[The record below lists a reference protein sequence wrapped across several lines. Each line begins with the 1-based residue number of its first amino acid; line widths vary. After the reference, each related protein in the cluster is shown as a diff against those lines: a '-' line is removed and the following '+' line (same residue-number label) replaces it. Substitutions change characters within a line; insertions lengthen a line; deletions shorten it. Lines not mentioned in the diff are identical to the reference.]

1 MLDRWFHLAENHTTI
16 QREALGGL
24 TTFFTLSY
32 IIFMQPALLSVAGMD
47 MGAVMAATCIA
58 SAFSCLIMG
67 LYANY
72 PIALAPGVG
81 LNVFFTFTVCVG
93 MEVPWQAALGAVF
106 ISGLLFVSLTA
117 LGLRRMIMN
126 IIPQS
131 MKIAIGAGIGLMI
144 SLLGFQWGGVVVDDQ
159 AVLIGIGRLTSP
171 SVLVSGI
178 GLITAIVLLAL
189 EVRSAILIGMAV
201 STFAGLYSG
210 MFTYQ
215 GVFAAPPSLAPTF
228 LQMDPLAALKMGFIS
243 IIFVFFIVDLFDTIG
258 TLVGVAELGGFMKE
272 GELPRANQALFAD
285 AAGTTLGA
293 MLGTS
298 TVTSYV
304 ESSAGISS
312 GARTGLASVVT
323 AILFIAALFLSPLVK
338 MLGSGVESVSG
349 ATVYPAIA
357 PALIIVGYLMIRS
370 VKMIP
375 WDDITEAMPAFL
387 TIVMI
392 AFSFSITEGIAFGF
406 ISYTLLKSVTGKF
419 RDIHPLMAILS
430 VIFVF
435 RYFFMTI

>member
-1 MLDRWFHLAENHTTI
+1 MLDRWFHLADNQTTI
-16 QREALGGL
+16 QREVLGGV

-32 IIFMQPALLSVAGMD
+32 IIFMQPALLSIAGMD
-47 MGAVMAATCIA
+47 MGAVMAATCIS
-58 SAFSCLIMG
+58 SAIACLIMG

-93 MEVPWQAALGAVF
+93 MEIPWQTALGAVF
-106 ISGLLFVSLTA
+106 ISGVLFLALTA
-117 LGLRRMIMN
+117 LGLRTMIMN
-126 IIPQS
+126 IIPPS

-159 AVLIGIGRLTSP
+159 AVLISIGKLTSP
-171 SVLVSGI
+171 SVIVSGA
-178 GLITAIVLLAL
+178 GLIVAVILLAL
-189 EVRSAILIGMAV
+189 EVRSAILVGMAV
-201 STFAGLYSG
+201 SACLGLYFG

-215 GVFAAPPSLAPTF
+215 GVFDAPPSLAPTF
-228 LQMDPLAALKMGFIS
+228 LQMDPIAALNMGFLS
-243 IIFVFFIVDLFDTIG
+243 VIFIFFIVDLFDTIG
-258 TLVGVAELGGFMKE
+258 TLVGVAELGGFMKD
-272 GELPRANQALFAD
+272 GELPRANQALLAD

-323 AILFIAALFLSPLVK
+323 GLLFIAALFLSPLVQ
-338 MLGSGVESVSG
+338 MLGSGVESVTG

-357 PALIIVGYLMIRS
+357 PALIIVGYLMMRA
-370 VKMIP
+370 VKLVP
-375 WDDITEAMPAFL
+375 WDDITEALPAFL
-387 TIVMI
+387 TIVLI

-406 ISYTLLKSVTGKF
+406 ISYTLLKSVTGKYG
-419 RDIHPLMAILS
+419 DVHPLMAVLAVVFI
-430 VIFVF
+430 F

>member
-1 MLDRWFHLAENHTTI
+1 MFERWFHLAENQTTI
-16 QREALGGL
+16 QREVLGGL
-24 TTFFTLSY
+24 TTFVTLSY
-32 IIFMQPALLSVAGMD
+32 IIFMQPALLSIAGMD
-47 MGAVMAATCIA
+47 MGAVMAATCIS
-58 SAFSCLIMG
+58 SAIACLIMG

-81 LNVFFTFTVCVG
+81 PNVFFAITVCAG
-93 MEVPWQAALGAVF
+93 MSIPWQTALGAVF
-106 ISGLLFVSLTA
+106 ISGLLFLALTA
-117 LGLRRMIMN
+117 FGLRRIIMN

-144 SLLGFQWGGVVVDDQ
+144 CLLGFQWGGVVVDDQ

-171 SVLVSGI
+171 SVLVSGA
-178 GLITAIVLLAL
+178 GLLTAIVLLAL
-189 EVRSAILIGMAV
+189 EVRSAILIGMVV
-201 STFAGLYSG
+201 STCVGLYFG

-215 GVFAAPPSLAPTF
+215 GLFDAPPSIMPT
-228 LQMDPLAALKMGFIS
+228 LMKMDVAAALNLGLLS

-258 TLVGVAELGGFMKE
+258 TLVGVAELGGFMKN

-285 AAGTTLGA
+285 AAGTTIGA

-323 AILFIAALFLSPLVK
+323 AVLFIAALFLSPLVK
-338 MLGSGVESVSG
+338 MLGSGVESAAG

-357 PALIIVGYLMIRS
+357 PALIIVGFLMMRS
-370 VKMIP
+370 VKMVP

-406 ISYTLLKSVTGKF
+406 ISYTLLKAVTGKF
-419 RDIHPLMAILS
+419 KDIHPLMAVLA

-435 RYFFMTI
+435 RYFFMKI